1 MRVLL
6 SVQFSLLLRREKMEF
21 IVSEKRKELIVLD
34 GFKFRFEKVL
44 ANEIQ
49 RWSCCKKCCKA
60 FFKLNSLKEIVERKL
75 DHNHDADN
83 KKFLIGKKLAMQQRK
98 KQ

>member
-6 SVQFSLLLRREKMEF
+6 SVQFSLLLRREKMKF
-21 IVSEKRKELIVLD
+21 MVSEKRKELIVLD

-60 FFKLNSLKEIVERKL
+60 FLKLNSSKEIVERKL
-75 DHNHDADN
+75 DHNHDADSEKVLN
-83 KKFLIGKKLAMQQRK
+83 RQKVSNAAN
-98 KQ
+98 